1 VLYTDGRKAS
11 EEKPGVGTVKTQ
23 ADWKDGALTVVT
35 QSPKGRKKTEIFEM
49 THDRKRLYV
58 LVTLEGYG
66 KMSGVTFKRVY
77 EPEPAPGVAPAQPT
91 EPSPPDRSWDED
103 DYDGDDFEFA

>member
-1 VLYTDGRKAS
+1 MSDRTPNEFG
-11 EEKPGVGTVKTQ
+11 GTKRLDKQ
-23 ADWKDGALTVVT
+23 AIKFCMNLTLD
-35 QSPKGRKKTEIFEM
+35 GRKKTEIFEM

-77 EPEPAPGVAPAQPT
+77 EPEPSPVPAAPAAPAAVAPAQPT
-91 EPSPPDRSWDED
+91 EPSPPGRSWDED